1 MKQKALFWNDLQ
13 TSETYLGHI
22 PQKRIVLVAAK
33 IQTWEQK
40 SSFRDHWDDIHLC
53 YIWAEK
59 KKKDVLYLIALDL
72 PKSYAVLGQQK
83 KKYREN

>member
-22 PQKRIVLVAAK
+22 PEKRIVLVAAK

-59 KKKDVLYLIALDL
+59 KKVLYLIALDL
-72 PKSYAVLGQQK
+72 P
-83 KKYREN
+83 